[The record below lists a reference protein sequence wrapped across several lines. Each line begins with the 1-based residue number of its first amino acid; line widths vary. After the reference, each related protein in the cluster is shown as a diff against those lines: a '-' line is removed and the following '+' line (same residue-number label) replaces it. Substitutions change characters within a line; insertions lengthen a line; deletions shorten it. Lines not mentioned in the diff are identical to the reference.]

1 MTKGDNM
8 KIDSW
13 SAAIG
18 LILGFISLSVIVS
31 MTTIFSINVLF
42 GTSIPI
48 EFESI
53 AAMSWL
59 SFIVGAIVKDVRGK

>member
-13 SAAIG
+13 GAAIG
-18 LILGFISLSVIVS
+18 LILGFASLSTIVS
-31 MTTIFSINVLF
+31 MITIFSINVLF

-53 AAMSWL
+53 VAMSWL